1 MYTTRVLDQL
11 RTALTNLCDAAR
23 DHDVANDRPSRDA
36 EHDAARSLADTARTT
51 AATFDALDA
60 ALCDGLH
67 LPDPWSQCRPDRRCN
82 HDAPGLCEVTVLA
95 CECGALLTDDT
106 TADAEQREPARTRLD
121 YRHARRYFYAA
132 TGIAHRDL
140 ETQQDALRFSMN
152 GTDGHGRVLYNAAR
166 LAAWCD
172 AWRAINHTD

>member
-11 RTALTNLCDAAR
+11 RTALTGLADAAR
-23 DHDVANDRPSRDA
+23 THDAASDGPSGDV
-36 EHDAARSLADTARTT
+36 EHDAARDLADTTRTVV
-51 AATFDALDA
+51 ATFDALDA

-82 HDAPGLCEVTVLA
+82 HDTPALRAVTVLA
-95 CECGALLTDDT
+95 CECGALLVDDT
-106 TADAEQREPARTRLD
+106 TADAEQREPARARLD

-132 TGIAHRDL
+132 TGITGRDL
-140 ETQQDALRFSMN
+140 ETQQNALRFAMN

-166 LAAWCD
+166 LTAWCD
-172 AWRAINHTD
+172 AWRAINHAD